1 MVNASNPPDQALID
15 QHVQLFFKQET
26 TWASFHFFKEL
37 LISDSWMAAGVLRS
51 LLEPEHEEKERVAYI
66 LHNFD
71 GFFDHL
77 SSEHPEFLQATREFT
92 FPICVEL
99 QKKALDAEAL
109 LASLRLPEVGLDVLK
124 HICLISA
131 QLPRQYDET
140 LFDEILEK
148 IDTPSLNKVIHSSM
162 QKTTQGYTHEFHT
175 FVAEAFLLRLKP
187 GKLRSQFFG
196 TYPPNID
203 IVKHK
208 LEAIVAAIAKHQG
221 SAKPDAIST
230 LVDLVWDT
238 ADRNKFAQHEVFALF
253 KERAVDLA
261 VFAHKPETQANML
274 EVDLGL

>member
-1 MVNASNPPDQALID
+1 MQSTSNLPDPALID
-15 QHVQLFFKQET
+15 QHVQLFFSQDT
-26 TWASFHFFKEL
+26 AWASFHFFKEL
-37 LISDSWMAAGVLRS
+37 LIGDSVMAAGVLRS
-51 LLEPEHEEKERVAYI
+51 LMQPEHEEHERVAYI

-77 SSEHPEFLQATREFT
+77 SAEHPEFLQATRDLA
-92 FPICVEL
+92 FPIGVGF

-131 QLPRQYDET
+131 QLQRQYDET

-148 IDTPSLNKVIHSSM
+148 IDSPSLIKVIDSSM

-175 FVAEAFLLRLKP
+175 FVAEAYLLRLKP
-187 GKLRSQFFG
+187 GKLKSLFFG
-196 TYPPNID
+196 AYPVNID
-203 IVKHK
+203 SVKHK

-221 SAKPDAIST
+221 TAKPEAIST

-238 ADRNKFAQHEVFALF
+238 ADRQKFAQHEVFTLF
-253 KERAVDLA
+253 KEREVDVA
-261 VFAHKPETQANML
+261 VFAHKPETQAKML